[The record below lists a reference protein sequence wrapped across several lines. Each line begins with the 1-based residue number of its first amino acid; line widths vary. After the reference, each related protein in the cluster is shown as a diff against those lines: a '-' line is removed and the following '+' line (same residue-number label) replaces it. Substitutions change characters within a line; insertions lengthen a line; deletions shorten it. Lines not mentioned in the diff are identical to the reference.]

1 MKMSENI
8 GKILWGLLFL
18 VGAVY
23 LIASKVW
30 SLPRISV
37 FNVILGVFCVWIMIE
52 GIRHVNFWEI
62 LFPIAFIC
70 ILFSAPLGLSA
81 FTPWP
86 VLGAALLGSIGLSMI
101 FKPKKHRTWSEG
113 HMYGNM
119 AGSNSEQ
126 CNGENLNFDNTFGE
140 SIKYINTDNLCTV
153 SVDTVSDQPAYT
165 STMRSFRARVHRYIS
180 IIVSVRSASTFR
192 ALGMWMSM
200 WKKRSEASICVDE
213 WKARAHIVCL

>member
-119 AGSNSEQ
+119 AGSDSEQ

-153 SVDTVSDQPAYT
+153 SVDNSFGST
-165 STMRSFRARVHRYIS
+165 SARVHRYIS

-200 WKKRSEASICVDE
+200 WKKRSETSICVDE